1 MYKTYYGFSSSPFSK
16 GVKLSELFLHGHFKE
31 LAGRFD
37 YMKQNRGIMLLT
49 GDPGTGKTT
58 AIRYFISTLQEGL
71 FYPVYLP
78 LSTVGI
84 TDFYRQLNDKLGG
97 EPGYAKSR
105 LFRSIQ
111 KRILDL
117 ATNQNRVPLI
127 IIDECHL
134 LKNDNFFELQIISNF
149 NLDSL
154 DPCII
159 ILAAQS
165 HLNDRL
171 RLSVLRSF
179 AQRISMRFYLSP
191 LGLEDSKEYI
201 LHTLRINNV
210 STDILTEPALKA
222 VYNISRGVLRTI
234 GNLMIKTLA
243 YGASSKKQRL
253 SEEDVFEASKEL

>member
-1 MYKTYYGFSSSPFSK
+1 MYKTYYGFSGNPFSK
-16 GVKLSELFLHGHFKE
+16 GVKTQDLFMHGHFKE
-31 LAGRFD
+31 LSGRFD
-37 YMKQNRGIMLLT
+37 YMKQYRGIMLLT

-58 AIRYFISTLQEGL
+58 SLRYFISSLQDQL

-97 EPGYAKSR
+97 EPGHIKSR
-105 LFRSIQ
+105 LFKSIQ

-117 ATNQNRVPLI
+117 ATNQNRIPLI

-134 LKNDNFFELQIISNF
+134 LKNDNFFELQIITNF
-149 NLDSL
+149 HLDSL
-154 DPCII
+154 DPYII

-171 RLSVLRSF
+171 RRSILRSF
-179 AQRISMRFYLSP
+179 AQRISMKFHLNP
-191 LGLEDSKEYI
+191 LGMDACKEYI
-201 LHTLRINNV
+201 LHTLRTNNV
-210 STDILTEPALKA
+210 PTDILSEPAYKA
-222 VYNISRGVLRTI
+222 VFNISRGVLRTA
-234 GNLMIKTLA
+234 GTLMIKTLS
-243 YGASSKKQRL
+243 YGASCKKQRL

>member
-1 MYKTYYGFSSSPFSK
+1 MYKTYYGFSGNPFAK
-16 GVKLSELFLHGHFKE
+16 GVKASELFMYDHFKE
-31 LAGRFD
+31 LAGRFE

-58 AIRYFISTLQEGL
+58 SLRYFISTLQDGL
-71 FYPVYLP
+71 FYPIYLP

-97 EPGYAKSR
+97 ESGNMKSR
-105 LFRSIQ
+105 LFKSIQ

-117 ATNQNRVPLI
+117 ATNHNRIPLI

-134 LKNDNFFELQIISNF
+134 LRNDNFFELQIISNF

-179 AQRISMRFYLSP
+179 AQRISMKYHLNP
-191 LGLEDSKEYI
+191 LGMEACKEYI
-201 LHTLRINNV
+201 LHTLRINNAP
-210 STDILTEPALKA
+210 TEILSEPAFKA
-222 VYNISRGVLRTI
+222 VYNISRGVLRII
-234 GNLMIKTLA
+234 GNLMIKTLS
-243 YGASSKKQRL
+243 YGASCKKQRL